1 MKTKILFTIV
11 MMLLTLKVTAQTFTE
26 ITEGGW
32 GQGKANSRPVL
43 IDLDNDGLL
52 DMIIGDNRGILYYYE
67 QDEPKSMNFSLISDN
82 LSEIDVGYGSAPC
95 FTDLDN
101 DGLLDLI
108 IGQWSS
114 GSLQHYEQEAI
125 GSTNFNLIAESF
137 NGINVG
143 EYASPCITDLDNDG
157 LLDLIVGETIGNLNY
172 YEQDEIGSTIFTLI
186 SDSLSGIDVGGDA
199 TPCIIDLDNDGLLD
213 MIVGEAA
220 GNLNHYEQ
228 NAPGSTDFTLISDS
242 FNGINVDG
250 RAAPFFADLDND
262 GLLDL
267 IIGNVDGYI
276 YHYEQESIGS
286 ITFNILSESMFKN
299 YDMGFDSSP
308 TFIDLD
314 NNGLLDMIVGE
325 RNWNLN
331 HYEQDVSGSINFI
344 LKTNNF
350 NEISVGGYCTP
361 CFVDLDNNGLLD
373 LIIGES
379 SGNLH
384 HFEQDAAMSTSFTL
398 ISENFNGIN
407 VGARSD
413 PCFTDLDNDGLLDL
427 IIGEGDGKLYHYE
440 QDTVGSETFI
450 FITDSLSGI
459 DVGNR
464 ASPRV
469 LDLDHNGLLDLM
481 VGESTGKIRHYE
493 QDATGSTTF
502 TLKSN
507 TFGNID
513 VGDRAKPAFVD
524 INGDDLIDVFVGELF
539 GGIYYF
545 QQDESV
551 GVFTEQE
558 VNLYPFNI
566 KLFQNYPN
574 PFNPSTAISYTLMK
588 STHVTL
594 KIYNIQGQ
602 EIKTLIDEFQTAGIK
617 SVTWDGLDN
626 SGQTVA
632 SGVYIY
638 QINLGDLSLS
648 KKMILVR

>member
-1 MKTKILFTIV
+1 MKTKILFTII
-11 MMLLTLKVTAQTFTE
+11 MMLVTLEATAQTYTE
-26 ITEGGW
+26 IKEGGW

-52 DMIIGDNRGILYYYE
+52 DMIIGDNRGILYYYV
-67 QDEPKSMNFSLISDN
+67 QDVPNSMNFALISDN
-82 LSEIDVGYGSAPC
+82 LSGIDVGYGSAPY

-108 IGQWSS
+108 IGQWSP
-114 GSLQHYEQEAI
+114 GSLQVYEQEAI
-125 GSTNFNLIAESF
+125 GSINFTLISESF

-143 EYASPCITDLDNDG
+143 EYSSPCITDLDNDG
-157 LLDLIVGETIGNLNY
+157 LLDLIVGESVGNLNY
-172 YEQDEIGSTIFTLI
+172 YEQDAIGSTIFTLI

-199 TPCIIDLDNDGLLD
+199 VPCIIDLDNDGLLD

-228 NAPGSTDFTLISDS
+228 EAVGSIDFTLISDS
-242 FNGINVDG
+242 FNGINVAG
-250 RAAPFFADLDND
+250 RSAPFFTDLDND
-262 GLLDL
+262 GLSDL

-276 YHYEQESIGS
+276 YHYEQESIAS

-299 YDMGFDSSP
+299 YDMGFDSAP
-308 TFIDLD
+308 VLIDLD
-314 NNGLLDMIVGE
+314 NDGLLDMIVGE

-331 HYEQDVSGSINFI
+331 HYEQDMIGSTNFI

-361 CFVDLDNNGLLD
+361 SFVDLDNDGLLD

-379 SGNLH
+379 GGNLH
-384 HFEQDAAMSTSFTL
+384 HFEQDAATSNNFTL
-398 ISENFNGIN
+398 ITKNFNGIN

-413 PCFTDLDNDGLLDL
+413 PCFADLDNDGLLDL

-440 QDTVGSETFI
+440 QDATGSETFI

-469 LDLDHNGLLDLM
+469 LDLDNNGLLDLM
-481 VGESTGKIRHYE
+481 IGLSTGIIRHYE

-502 TLKSN
+502 TLKSDR
-507 TFGNID
+507 FGNID

-524 INGDDLIDVFVGELF
+524 LNGDDLIDVFVGELF

-545 QQDESV
+545 QQDENV
-551 GVFTEQE
+551 GVFEDPE
-558 VNLYPFNI
+558 LNLCPSNLILY
-566 KLFQNYPN
+566 QNYPN
-574 PFNPSTAISYTLMK
+574 PFNPSTAISYNLTK
-588 STHVTL
+588 STNVTL

-602 EIKTLIDEFQTAGIK
+602 EIKTLVNDFQTAGMK
-617 SVTWDGLDN
+617 SVVWDGLDN
-626 SGQTVA
+626 SGQKVT

-638 QINLGDLSLS
+638 QIESGNFSLA